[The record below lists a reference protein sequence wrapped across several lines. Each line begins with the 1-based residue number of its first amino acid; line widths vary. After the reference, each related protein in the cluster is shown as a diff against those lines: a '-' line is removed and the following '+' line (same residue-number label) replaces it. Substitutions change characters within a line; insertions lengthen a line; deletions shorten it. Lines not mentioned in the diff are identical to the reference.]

1 MPDNNNG
8 NPMNNGTGHGNNGV
22 DIASIIYEIF
32 QHLDKNT
39 KSYTDQLKVLVKEI
53 KSVSR
58 GDSKSGTNSS
68 TSGFSGR
75 RRTFD
80 YDDIYDDAKD
90 ISEMFKRLQK
100 EIRADHRELLSSSE
114 DFKRD
119 LSKLD
124 VKDLETILTKRQ
136 LEIAKKY
143 ADLQEENLKNYEDKL
158 KEIQDHDSD
167 ALRDYNL
174 KQAKEKKRKA
184 EQTYE
189 KMQSEADK
197 YTQKQLEAVQ
207 KNIEKYT
214 EEITSYEE
222 KSAADKRKASENAKK
237 EYEVR
242 QRELNEKERTE
253 KASVEPIKA
262 EFDKDSLREAMG
274 AIESLKSQSP
284 YLNEKLDDGKTDF
297 EKFEENRRAQLKL
310 LERAGKTLDAYEEK
324 IRQDR
329 ANGDIT
335 EEELQEQLKTINK
348 QKKNIEDAK
357 KAIEGW
363 TPVKDTLSQAG
374 KDLTSYAKNMIK
386 NIAKFGLEK
395 LEDKYL
401 TAYKEGFEKVYQSVE
416 NTRNQISAR
425 SKLDQGAFSDMQ
437 SEIQDQIE
445 QQGLETVVSQADV
458 NEALISLS
466 SAGITDKELLKTLAL
481 EQAKLSASGS
491 SLKLDNEETLQ
502 RFQEYIGSES
512 AKGRSYEDIL
522 SDIPN
527 LMSEIMN
534 YEGQIRDEFG
544 NDIALMG
551 GNQNKIL
558 NEILDITNTSGKN
571 FSEASKDIG
580 AAMTYGQAQ
589 FNMGLDPDT
598 LMASIR
604 EIQKSGASELSTFG
618 KILYQGG
625 LTGEAIRSGDF
636 SMEEAFSAVAN
647 TLEKALADKDTT
659 YIKEIMDA
667 YGISGMDPNQAIK
680 FLRSGGLGDVK
691 VASRQEL
698 DAQQAQRDAANKAGT
713 YYSATQNHQK
723 KAENKMA
730 EIAISA
736 EKLYKGDEWI
746 QEGFKEV
753 SGLLGV
759 INDSIINIGESF
771 WKQTGGNALGQYVRN
786 NGGAGQVAS
795 DFLTGAK
802 GTTAGAIGKG
812 VGAAVG
818 GGIMI
823 YSIADNIKES
833 ESAGEA
839 AREIFTDPT
848 FYGGLGTTLGSAI
861 AGPIGGA
868 IGGAIGTATSKLGN
882 WIADELFG
890 TIDDPIQ
897 DAANMLREAAD
908 KQIDSANRQI
918 ESATEQLKKYESYG
932 KEQKKA
938 LLKSNGLVTDQILN
952 TKTED
957 EINKMFQDLIVKQ
970 EQNIIDEQK
979 NIIDQQ
985 ELLKKQAADTAT
997 LNDFASKQLEYGDL
1011 DAYNQMMSM
1020 SGQELKALSYK
1031 SMNDD
1036 DYKSAENEWVQLVD
1050 DLKQSG
1056 ATQEDIE
1063 KKMKEFWSEKGPNE
1077 ELVSR
1082 INSAKEEISKNYVGM
1097 MGGGANV
1104 SAVMSELEGYEN
1116 KTDEQLVEYLKST
1129 GYYTDDD
1136 ISSMNRENLITTAIM
1151 ERQKERGLN
1160 DQLAQSTE
1168 LDYFEGWK
1176 KKKKGYEEADSK
1188 FRTKWENFLK
1198 KHPDIDPV
1206 GNLREALA
1214 AYANAYIDSEYIQ
1227 GFLNSTFMDDSG
1239 VVHLDTDNG
1248 MYKDEYKEGHHFKTG
1263 LTEVPVD
1270 DYPALLHKGER
1281 ILTKEEAEAYNMISS
1296 NAVQQYFGR
1305 TNSLINDSS
1314 VYDSLSSYI
1323 LTNLEDNIYNNSS
1336 SNVLST
1342 RQYGTDNVEQSI
1354 NNQTTSLSEI
1364 LNQILEVIKNLN
1376 LTIMSA
1382 GQSGMSKSRYN
1393 VLRGNSSIAQINTL

>member
-8 NPMNNGTGHGNNGV
+8 NPMNNGAGRGNNGV

-39 KSYTDQLKVLVKEI
+39 KSYTDQLKVLVREI

-58 GDSKSGTNSS
+58 SDSKSGTNSS

-90 ISEMFKRLQK
+90 ISEMFKRLHK
-100 EIRADHRELLSSSE
+100 DIRADHKELLSSSE

-124 VKDLETILTKRQ
+124 VKDLETILTKKQ

-143 ADLQEENLKNYEDKL
+143 ADLQENALKHYEQAITEIESRSLTETEKDTLNKL
-158 KEIQDHDSD
+158 KRKKEL
-167 ALRDYNL
+167 AEKFYNKSL
-174 KQAKEKKRKA
+174 QE
-184 EQTYE
+184 E
-189 KMQSEADK
+189 
-197 YTQKQLEAVQ
+197 
-207 KNIEKYT
+207 EKYT
-214 EEITSYEE
+214 EEQKSRYKKVLEKTTKELENYTEQLAPKTDKGKKEAAEKVRKKYEE
-222 KSAADKRKASENAKK
+222 E
-237 EYEVR
+237 
-242 QRELNEKERTE
+242 QRELNEKERAE

-262 EFDKDSLREAMG
+262 EFDKESVKEALG

-297 EKFEENRRAQLKL
+297 EKFEENRQAQLKL

-329 ANGDIT
+329 ANGNIT
-335 EEELQEQLKTINK
+335 EEELQEQLETINK

-363 TPVKDTLSQAG
+363 SPVKDALSQAG

-534 YEGQIRDEFG
+534 YEGQIRDDFG
-544 NDIALMG
+544 NDIASMG
-551 GNQNKIL
+551 GNLNKIF
-558 NEILDITNTSGKN
+558 NEVLDVTNTAGKN

-604 EIQKSGASELSTFG
+604 DLTKGSASELSNFG
-618 KILYQGG
+618 KILYEKGI
-625 LTGEAIRSGDF
+625 TGESLRSGEVSIQDAL
-636 SMEEAFSAVAN
+636 SATADELEEALAN
-647 TLEKALADKDTT
+647 KNTT

-667 YGISGMDPNQAIK
+667 YGISSMDPNQAVK
-680 FLRSGGLGDVK
+680 FLRMGGLGDVK
-691 VASRQEL
+691 VAGRQEL

-730 EIAISA
+730 EIANTA
-736 EKLYKGDEWI
+736 EQLYKGDEFV

-771 WKQTGGNALGQYVRN
+771 WKQNGGNALGQYVRN

-802 GTTAGAIGKG
+802 GTTAGAVGKG

-818 GGIMI
+818 AGMVG
-823 YSIADNIKES
+823 YSVVSHIADREGGEPALETINDIAQDS
-833 ESAGEA
+833 TTWAG
-839 AREIFTDPT
+839 
-848 FYGGLGTTLGSAI
+848 
-861 AGPIGGA
+861 
-868 IGGAIGTATSKLGN
+868 IGTAVGSAVGGPIAGAVVGALMGTAGEWGGKLGDY
-882 WIADELFG
+882 IA
-890 TIDDPIQ
+890 TKMDPFQ
-897 DAANMLREAAD
+897 EAVAEF
-908 KQIDSANRQI
+908 KKTSEQQLLDSKTNL
-918 ESATEQLKKYESYG
+918 EETKKSLATYEGILKKNDKGEMKKLLMEKANISASDLRNADD
-932 KEQKKA
+932 ERIQK
-938 LLKSNGLVTDQILN
+938 LF
-952 TKTED
+952 ED
-957 EINKMFQDLIVKQ
+957 NIVKQ
-970 EQNIIDEQK
+970 ASNLEKEAEQQVALDQIINKNAQSLVNIEDMFGGLAQAETGTAFEDMTSEEQESYKKKLLEGSYGNTFRGQSRELLGDVGKRIDELQ
-979 NIIDQQ
+979 
-985 ELLKKQAADTAT
+985 
-997 LNDFASKQLEYGDL
+997 
-1011 DAYNQMMSM
+1011 SM
-1020 SGQELKALSYK
+1020 SDDEISNYLVRSGVFSASEIK
-1031 SMNDD
+1031 SMDEAKKKEAVTTAVTKEFENMGQMSAETAIVFENEVSKMADRKKIYEKSEEELQKRWDNTKRNLEELGEDINETNMVAEYIKLYHPMDD
-1036 DYKSAENEWVQLVD
+1036 IGNFNSDVTSDIILNSDGTVSLNPGIDYK
-1050 DLKQSG
+1050 
-1056 ATQEDIE
+1056 
-1063 KKMKEFWSEKGPNE
+1063 
-1077 ELVSR
+1077 
-1082 INSAKEEISKNYVGM
+1082 NSY
-1097 MGGGANV
+1097 
-1104 SAVMSELEGYEN
+1104 
-1116 KTDEQLVEYLKST
+1116 
-1129 GYYTDDD
+1129 
-1136 ISSMNRENLITTAIM
+1136 R
-1151 ERQKERGLN
+1151 
-1160 DQLAQSTE
+1160 
-1168 LDYFEGWK
+1168 FE
-1176 KKKKGYEEADSK
+1176 S
-1188 FRTKWENFLK
+1188 
-1198 KHPDIDPV
+1198 
-1206 GNLREALA
+1206 
-1214 AYANAYIDSEYIQ
+1214 
-1227 GFLNSTFMDDSG
+1227 
-1239 VVHLDTDNG
+1239 
-1248 MYKDEYKEGHHFKTG
+1248 G
-1263 LTEVPVD
+1263 LTEVPYD
-1270 DYPALLHKGER
+1270 EYPALLHKGER

-1296 NAVQQYFGR
+1296 NAIQQYFGR

-1314 VYDSLSSYI
+1314 IYDSLSSYI

-1336 SNVLST
+1336 SSVLST

-1376 LTIMSA
+1376 LTIMSV

>member
-8 NPMNNGTGHGNNGV
+8 NPMNNGAGRGNNGV

-75 RRTFD
+75 RRTFN

-100 EIRADHRELLSSSE
+100 EIKADHRELLSSSE

-189 KMQSEADK
+189 KMQSETDK

-207 KNIEKYT
+207 KNIERYT

-297 EKFEENRRAQLKL
+297 EKFEENRQAQLKL

-329 ANGDIT
+329 ANGNIT
-335 EEELQEQLKTINK
+335 EEELQEQLETINK
-348 QKKNIEDAK
+348 QKKNIEEAK

-363 TPVKDTLSQAG
+363 SPVKDALSQAG

-491 SLKLDNEETLQ
+491 ALKLDNEETLQ
-502 RFQEYIGSES
+502 RFQEYIGNES

-527 LMSEIMN
+527 LMSEVMN

-544 NDIALMG
+544 NDIASMG
-551 GNQNKIL
+551 GNLNKIF
-558 NEILDITNTSGKN
+558 NEVLDVTNTAGKN

-598 LMASIR
+598 LMAPIR

-618 KILYQGG
+618 KILSEGG
-625 LTGEAIRSGDF
+625 LTGEAIRSGEF

-647 TLEKALADKDTT
+647 TLEKALADKDTK

-691 VASRQEL
+691 VAGRQEL

-713 YYSATQNHQK
+713 YYSATQNWQK
-723 KAENKMA
+723 QAENKMS
-730 EIAISA
+730 EIANTA
-736 EKLYKGDEWI
+736 EQLYKGDEWV

-753 SGLLGV
+753 SGLLGI
-759 INDSIINIGESF
+759 INDSIINIGEAF
-771 WKQTGGNALGQYVRN
+771 WKQTGGNAVGQFVAN
-786 NGGAGQVAS
+786 NGGAGQVAG

-802 GTTAGAIGKG
+802 GTTAGAVGKG

-839 AREIFTDPT
+839 VGGIFTDPT
-848 FYGGLGTTLGSAI
+848 FYGGLGTTLGSLI

-868 IGGAIGTATSKLGN
+868 IGGAIGTAASELGN
-882 WIADELFG
+882 WIADEFPPAMN
-890 TIDDPIQ
+890 DPIQ
-897 DAANMLREAAD
+897 DAANALINAAD
-908 KQIDSANRQI
+908 QQIDAANQQI
-918 ESATEQLKKYESYG
+918 ESINQQINEYNTWG
-932 KEQKKA
+932 KERKK
-938 LLKSNGLVTDQILN
+938 LELIEQGILS
-952 TKTED
+952 KE
-957 EINKMFQDLIVKQ
+957 EANKMTEEQINAVFNDNVINQK
-970 EQNIIDEQK
+970 QNIIDEQN
-979 NIIDQQ
+979 NIIKQQ
-985 ELLKKQAADTAT
+985 DLIKKQASDASAFNEEAKYFSEADKNAYDQAMSLSGGNLMYLAT
-997 LNDFASKQLEYGDL
+997 QNMDYDETTKKTDEWKAIAEQMKESGASQDEIEKAMKEFWIKLGPNAEVAKNYEKLTSISGY
-1011 DAYNQMMSM
+1011 AGMMGGAENAAS
-1020 SGQELKALSYK
+1020 ALS
-1031 SMNDD
+1031 
-1036 DYKSAENEWVQLVD
+1036 
-1050 DLKQSG
+1050 DL
-1056 ATQEDIE
+1056 ADIE
-1063 KKMKEFWSEKGPNE
+1063 KKSDDDLRKYLVSTGSFSEADVKDMTTE
-1077 ELVSR
+1077 ELV
-1082 INSAKEEISKNYVGM
+1082 KN
-1097 MGGGANV
+1097 
-1104 SAVMSELEGYEN
+1104 
-1116 KTDEQLVEYLKST
+1116 
-1129 GYYTDDD
+1129 
-1136 ISSMNRENLITTAIM
+1136 AIV
-1151 ERQKERGLN
+1151 ERQKERGITDSFAQKVELG
-1160 DQLAQSTE
+1160 QLEQFKQRKE
-1168 LDYFEGWK
+1168 N
-1176 KKKKGYEEADSK
+1176 YEEADKKFQSK
-1188 FRTKWENFLK
+1188 WDKFISKNN
-1198 KHPDIDPV
+1198 IDPKQ
-1206 GNLREALA
+1206 NLQEALS
-1214 AYANAYIDSEYIQ
+1214 AYAAEYNLPTA
-1227 GFLNSTFMDDSG
+1227 FVDSTFMSSDG
-1239 VVHLDTDNG
+1239 TVHLDTDG
-1248 MYKDEYKEGHHFKTG
+1248 GLYSKGEYIEGQHFKTG
-1263 LTEVPVD
+1263 LTEVPYD
-1270 DYPALLHKGER
+1270 NYPAFLHAGER
-1281 ILTKEEAEAYNMISS
+1281 VLTKEEAEAYNMISS
-1296 NAVQQYFGR
+1296 TAIKNAYGNAD
-1305 TNSLINDSS
+1305 TI
-1314 VYDSLSSYI
+1314 SSYI
-1323 LTNLEDNIYNNSS
+1323 LSNLEDNIYNNTSA
-1336 SNVLST
+1336 SNVFAT
-1342 RQYGTDNVEQSI
+1342 RQYGTDNVEKSI
-1354 NNQTTSLSEI
+1354 DNQTNSLSE
-1364 LNQILEVIKNLN
+1364 LLGQILEAIKGLGISLSLKSNNSMSAAKYNVIK
-1376 LTIMSA
+1376 
-1382 GQSGMSKSRYN
+1382 
-1393 VLRGNSSIAQINTL
+1393 GNSNVTQLNTL

>member
-8 NPMNNGTGHGNNGV
+8 NPMNNGAGRGNNGV

-58 GDSKSGTNSS
+58 GDSKSGTNSLI
-68 TSGFSGR
+68 SGFSGR

-167 ALRDYNL
+167 ALMDYNL

-262 EFDKDSLREAMG
+262 EFDKDSLKEAMG

-297 EKFEENRRAQLKL
+297 EKFEENRQAQLKL

-324 IRQDR
+324 IKQDR

-335 EEELQEQLKTINK
+335 EEELQEQLETINK

-386 NIAKFGLEK
+386 NIAKFGIEK

-466 SAGITDKELLKTLAL
+466 SSGITDKELLKTLAL

-502 RFQEYIGSES
+502 RFQEYIGTES

-527 LMSEIMN
+527 LMSEVMN
-534 YEGQIRDEFG
+534 YEGQIRDDFG
-544 NDIALMG
+544 NDIASMG
-551 GNQNKIL
+551 GNLNKIF
-558 NEILDITNTSGKN
+558 NEVLDVTNTAGKN

-604 EIQKSGASELSTFG
+604 DLTKGSASELSNFG
-618 KILYQGG
+618 KILYEKGI
-625 LTGEAIRSGDF
+625 TGESLRSGEVSIQDAL
-636 SMEEAFSAVAN
+636 SATADELEEALAN
-647 TLEKALADKDTT
+647 KNTT

-667 YGISGMDPNQAIK
+667 YGISSMDPNQAVK
-680 FLRSGGLGDVK
+680 FLRMGGLGDVK
-691 VASRQEL
+691 VAGRQEL

-730 EIAISA
+730 EIANTA
-736 EKLYKGDEWI
+736 EQLYKGDEWV

-802 GTTAGAIGKG
+802 GTTAGAVGKG

-818 GGIMI
+818 AGIMT
-823 YSIADNIKES
+823 YSVIDNAKEA
-833 ESAGEA
+833 ESVTDALWKIG
-839 AREIFTDPT
+839 TDPT
-848 FYGGLGTTLGSAI
+848 FYGGLGTTLGSVI

-868 IGGAIGTATSKLGN
+868 IGGAIGTAASKLGN
-882 WIADELFG
+882 WIADEFPPAMN
-890 TIDDPIQ
+890 DPIQ
-897 DAANMLREAAD
+897 DAANALINAAD
-908 KQIDSANRQI
+908 QQIDAANQQI
-918 ESATEQLKKYESYG
+918 ESINQQINEYNTWG
-932 KEQKKA
+932 KERKKLELIEQGILSKEEANKLTEEQINATFNDNIINQK
-938 LLKSNGLVTDQILN
+938 
-952 TKTED
+952 
-957 EINKMFQDLIVKQ
+957 
-970 EQNIIDEQK
+970 QNIIDEQN
-979 NIIDQQ
+979 NIIKQQ
-985 ELLKKQAADTAT
+985 DLIKKQASDASAFNEEAKYFSEAD
-997 LNDFASKQLEYGDL
+997 K
-1011 DAYNQMMSM
+1011 DAYNQAMSL
-1020 SGQELKALSYK
+1020 SGGELMYMATQN
-1031 SMNDD
+1031 M
-1036 DYKSAENEWVQLVD
+1036 DYDETTKKTDEWKDIAEQMKE
-1050 DLKQSG
+1050 SG
-1056 ATQEDIE
+1056 ASQNEIEKAMKEFWIKLGPNAEVAKNYEKLTSTSGYAGMMGGAESAASVLSDLADIE
-1063 KKMKEFWSEKGPNE
+1063 KKSDDDLKKYLVSSGSFSEADVSDMTTE
-1077 ELVSR
+1077 ELV
-1082 INSAKEEISKNYVGM
+1082 KN
-1097 MGGGANV
+1097 
-1104 SAVMSELEGYEN
+1104 
-1116 KTDEQLVEYLKST
+1116 
-1129 GYYTDDD
+1129 
-1136 ISSMNRENLITTAIM
+1136 AIV
-1151 ERQKERGLN
+1151 ERQKERGLT
-1160 DQLAQSTE
+1160 DSFAQEVELGQLEQFKQRKE
-1168 LDYFEGWK
+1168 R
-1176 KKKKGYEEADSK
+1176 YEEADKKFQSK
-1188 FRTKWENFLK
+1188 WDKFISKNN
-1198 KHPDIDPV
+1198 IDPKQ
-1206 GNLREALA
+1206 NLQEALS
-1214 AYANAYIDSEYIQ
+1214 AYASEYNLPTA
-1227 GFLNSTFMDDSG
+1227 FVDSTFMSSDG
-1239 VVHLDTDNG
+1239 TVHLDTDG
-1248 MYKDEYKEGHHFKTG
+1248 GLYSKGEYIEGQHFKTG
-1263 LTEVPVD
+1263 LTEVPYD

-1314 VYDSLSSYI
+1314 IYDSLSSYI

-1336 SNVLST
+1336 SSVLST

-1382 GQSGMSKSRYN
+1382 GQSGISKSRYN

>member
-1 MPDNNNG
+1 MPNNNNG
-8 NPMNNGTGHGNNGV
+8 NPMNNGAGRGNNGV

-100 EIRADHRELLSSSE
+100 EIRVDHRELLSSSE

-158 KEIQDHDSD
+158 KEIQEHDSD

-262 EFDKDSLREAMG
+262 EFDKDSLKEAMG

-297 EKFEENRRAQLKL
+297 EKFEENRQAQLKL

-357 KAIEGW
+357 KAIEEW

-466 SAGITDKELLKTLAL
+466 SSGITDKELLKTLAL

-604 EIQKSGASELSTFG
+604 DITKGSASELSNFG
-618 KILYQGG
+618 KILYEKGI
-625 LTGEAIRSGDF
+625 TGESLRSGEVSIQD
-636 SMEEAFSAVAN
+636 ALSAAADE
-647 TLEKALADKDTT
+647 LEKALANKDTT

-667 YGISGMDPNQAIK
+667 YGISSMDPNQAVK
-680 FLRSGGLGDVK
+680 FLRSGGLGNVK
-691 VASRQEL
+691 VASKQEL
-698 DAQQAQRDAANKAGT
+698 NAQQAQRDAANKAGT
-713 YYSATQNHQK
+713 YYSATQNWQK
-723 KAENKMA
+723 QAENKMS

-736 EKLYKGDEWI
+736 EKLYKGDEWV

-759 INDSIINIGESF
+759 INDSIINIGEAV

-786 NGGAGQVAS
+786 NGGTGQVAS

-802 GTTAGAIGKG
+802 GTTAGAVGKG
-812 VGAAVG
+812 VGVGVGTVMAGYSIVSHIADREGGEPVLETVNDIAQDSTTWTGIGTAIGSAVG
-818 GGIMI
+818 GPL
-823 YSIADNIKES
+823 
-833 ESAGEA
+833 AGA
-839 AREIFTDPT
+839 VV
-848 FYGGLGTTLGSAI
+848 GGLM
-861 AGPIGGA
+861 GGA
-868 IGGAIGTATSKLGN
+868 SKLGAA
-882 WIADELFG
+882 WGDHIATKL
-890 TIDDPIQ
+890 DPFQ
-897 DAANMLREAAD
+897 EAVNEFKKSSD
-908 KQIDSANRQI
+908 QQLIDSKTNLDNAKQTLDYYKGILTKNDKEEMKKLLMEEANI
-918 ESATEQLKKYESYG
+918 SASDLRNADDERI
-932 KEQKKA
+932 QK
-938 LLKSNGLVTDQILN
+938 LF
-952 TKTED
+952 ED
-957 EINKMFQDLIVKQ
+957 NIVKQ
-970 EQNIIDEQK
+970 ASNLEKEAEQQVALDQIINKNAQSLVNIEDMFGGLAQAETGTAFEDMTSEEQESYKKKLLEGSYGNTFRGQSRELLGDVGKRIDELQ
-979 NIIDQQ
+979 
-985 ELLKKQAADTAT
+985 
-997 LNDFASKQLEYGDL
+997 
-1011 DAYNQMMSM
+1011 SM
-1020 SGQELKALSYK
+1020 SNDEISDYLVRSGVFSASEIK
-1031 SMNDD
+1031 SMDEAKKKEAVTTAVTKEFENMGQMSAETAIVFENEVSKMADRKKIYEESEEELQNRWDRTKKNLEELGEDINETNMVAEYIKLYHPMDD
-1036 DYKSAENEWVQLVD
+1036 IGNFNSDVTSDIILNEDGTVSLNPGIDYK
-1050 DLKQSG
+1050 
-1056 ATQEDIE
+1056 
-1063 KKMKEFWSEKGPNE
+1063 
-1077 ELVSR
+1077 
-1082 INSAKEEISKNYVGM
+1082 NSY
-1097 MGGGANV
+1097 
-1104 SAVMSELEGYEN
+1104 
-1116 KTDEQLVEYLKST
+1116 
-1129 GYYTDDD
+1129 
-1136 ISSMNRENLITTAIM
+1136 R
-1151 ERQKERGLN
+1151 
-1160 DQLAQSTE
+1160 
-1168 LDYFEGWK
+1168 FE
-1176 KKKKGYEEADSK
+1176 S
-1188 FRTKWENFLK
+1188 
-1198 KHPDIDPV
+1198 
-1206 GNLREALA
+1206 
-1214 AYANAYIDSEYIQ
+1214 
-1227 GFLNSTFMDDSG
+1227 
-1239 VVHLDTDNG
+1239 
-1248 MYKDEYKEGHHFKTG
+1248 G
-1263 LTEVPVD
+1263 LTEVPYD
-1270 DYPALLHKGER
+1270 EYPALLHKGER

-1314 VYDSLSSYI
+1314 IYDSLSSYI
-1323 LTNLEDNIYNNSS
+1323 LNNLEDNIYNNSS
-1336 SNVLST
+1336 SSVLST

-1364 LNQILEVIKNLN
+1364 LNQILEVIRNLN

>member
-8 NPMNNGTGHGNNGV
+8 NPMNNGASRGNNGV

-90 ISEMFKRLQK
+90 ISEMFKKLQK
-100 EIRADHRELLSSSE
+100 EIKSDHRELLSSSE

-143 ADLQEENLKNYEDKL
+143 ADLQENALKHYEQAITEIESRSLTETERDTLNKL
-158 KEIQDHDSD
+158 KRKKEL
-167 ALRDYNL
+167 AEKFYNKSL
-174 KQAKEKKRKA
+174 QE
-184 EQTYE
+184 E
-189 KMQSEADK
+189 
-197 YTQKQLEAVQ
+197 
-207 KNIEKYT
+207 EKYT
-214 EEITSYEE
+214 ELQKFYLKRTLEKTTKELENYTEQLAPKTDKGKKEAAEKVRKKYEE
-222 KSAADKRKASENAKK
+222 EQK
-237 EYEVR
+237 
-242 QRELNEKERTE
+242 ELNEKERTE

-262 EFDKDSLREAMG
+262 EFDKDSLKEAMG

-297 EKFEENRRAQLKL
+297 EKFEENRQAQLKL

-329 ANGDIT
+329 ANGNIT
-335 EEELQEQLKTINK
+335 EEELQEQLETINK

-386 NIAKFGLEK
+386 SIAKFGLER

-401 TAYKEGFEKVYQSVE
+401 TSYKEGFEKVYQSVE

-544 NDIALMG
+544 NDIASMG
-551 GNQNKIL
+551 GNLNKIF
-558 NEILDITNTSGKN
+558 NEVLDVTNTAGKN

-604 EIQKSGASELSTFG
+604 DLTKGSASELSNFG
-618 KILYQGG
+618 KILYEKGI
-625 LTGEAIRSGDF
+625 TGESLRSGEVSIQD
-636 SMEEAFSAVAN
+636 ALSATADE
-647 TLEKALADKDTT
+647 LEKALANKDTT

-667 YGISGMDPNQAIK
+667 YGISSMDPNQAVK

-691 VASRQEL
+691 VAGRQEL

-723 KAENKMA
+723 KAENFMA
-730 EIAISA
+730 EVAVSA
-736 EKLYKGDEWI
+736 EKLYKGDELV

-802 GTTAGAIGKG
+802 GTTAGAVGKG

-818 GGIMI
+818 AGIMT
-823 YSIADNIKES
+823 YSVIDNAKEA
-833 ESAGEA
+833 ESVTDALWKIG
-839 AREIFTDPT
+839 TDPT

-868 IGGAIGTATSKLGN
+868 IGGAIGTLTSNIGN
-882 WIADELFG
+882 WIADELFD
-890 TIDDPIQ
+890 TTNDPIQ
-897 DAANMLREAAD
+897 DAANSLIDAANQ
-908 KQIDSANRQI
+908 QIDAANKQI
-918 ESATEQLKKYESYG
+918 ESVSQQINEYNTWG
-932 KEQKKA
+932 KERKKLELIEQGILSKEEANKLTEEQINAMFNDNIINQK
-938 LLKSNGLVTDQILN
+938 
-952 TKTED
+952 
-957 EINKMFQDLIVKQ
+957 
-970 EQNIIDEQK
+970 QNIIDEQN
-979 NIIDQQ
+979 NIIKQQ
-985 ELLKKQAADTAT
+985 DLIKKQASDASAFNEEAKYFSEAD
-997 LNDFASKQLEYGDL
+997 K
-1011 DAYNQMMSM
+1011 DAYNQAMSL
-1020 SGQELKALSYK
+1020 SGGELMYMATQN
-1031 SMNDD
+1031 M
-1036 DYKSAENEWVQLVD
+1036 DYDETTKKTDEWKDIAEQMKE
-1050 DLKQSG
+1050 SG
-1056 ATQEDIE
+1056 ASQDEIEKAMKEFWIKLGPNAEVAQNYEKLTKGYAGMMGGAESASSVLSDLADIE
-1063 KKMKEFWSEKGPNE
+1063 KKSDDDLKKYLVSSGSFSEADVSDMTTE
-1077 ELVSR
+1077 ELV
-1082 INSAKEEISKNYVGM
+1082 KN
-1097 MGGGANV
+1097 
-1104 SAVMSELEGYEN
+1104 
-1116 KTDEQLVEYLKST
+1116 
-1129 GYYTDDD
+1129 
-1136 ISSMNRENLITTAIM
+1136 AIV
-1151 ERQKERGLN
+1151 ERQKERGLT
-1160 DQLAQSTE
+1160 DSFAQDVELGQLEQ
-1168 LDYFEGWK
+1168 WK
-1176 KKKKGYEEADSK
+1176 QRKERYEEADKKFQSK
-1188 FRTKWENFLK
+1188 WDKFISKNNL
-1198 KHPDIDPV
+1198 DPKQ
-1206 GNLREALA
+1206 NLQEALS
-1214 AYANAYIDSEYIQ
+1214 AYASEYTLPTA
-1227 GFLNSTFMDDSG
+1227 FVDSTFMSSDG
-1239 VVHLDTDNG
+1239 TVHLDTDHG
-1248 MYKDEYKEGHHFKTG
+1248 WYKDEYIEGQHFKTG
-1263 LTEVPVD
+1263 LTEVPYD

-1296 NAVQQYFGR
+1296 NAIQQYFGR

-1314 VYDSLSSYI
+1314 IYDSLSSYI

-1336 SNVLST
+1336 SSVLST

>member
-8 NPMNNGTGHGNNGV
+8 NPMNNGAGRGNNGV

-143 ADLQEENLKNYEDKL
+143 ADLQENALKHYEQAITEIESRSLTETEKDTLNKL
-158 KEIQDHDSD
+158 KRKKEL
-167 ALRDYNL
+167 AEKFYNKSL
-174 KQAKEKKRKA
+174 QE
-184 EQTYE
+184 E
-189 KMQSEADK
+189 
-197 YTQKQLEAVQ
+197 
-207 KNIEKYT
+207 EKYT
-214 EEITSYEE
+214 DLQKFYLKRTLEKTTKELENYTEQLAPKTDKGKKEAAEKVRKKYEE
-222 KSAADKRKASENAKK
+222 E
-237 EYEVR
+237 
-242 QRELNEKERTE
+242 QRELNEKERAE

-262 EFDKDSLREAMG
+262 EFDKDSLKEALG

-297 EKFEENRRAQLKL
+297 EKFEENRQAQLKL

-335 EEELQEQLKTINK
+335 EEELQEQLETINK

-466 SAGITDKELLKTLAL
+466 SSGITDKELLKTLAL

-527 LMSEIMN
+527 LMSEVMN
-534 YEGQIRDEFG
+534 YEGQIRDDFG
-544 NDIALMG
+544 NDIASMG
-551 GNQNKIL
+551 GNLNKIF
-558 NEILDITNTSGKN
+558 NEVLDVTNTAGKN

-604 EIQKSGASELSTFG
+604 DLTKGSASELSNFG
-618 KILYQGG
+618 KILYEKGI
-625 LTGEAIRSGDF
+625 TGESLRSGEVSIQDAL
-636 SMEEAFSAVAN
+636 SATADELEEALAN
-647 TLEKALADKDTT
+647 KNTK

-667 YGISGMDPNQAIK
+667 YGISSMDPNQAVK
-680 FLRSGGLGDVK
+680 FLRMGGLGDVK
-691 VASRQEL
+691 VAGRQEL

-730 EIAISA
+730 EIANTA
-736 EKLYKGDEWI
+736 EQLYKGDEWV

-802 GTTAGAIGKG
+802 GTTAGAVGKG
-812 VGAAVG
+812 VGAVVG
-818 GGIMI
+818 AGIMT
-823 YSIADNIKES
+823 YSVIDNAKEA
-833 ESAGEA
+833 ESVTDALWKIG
-839 AREIFTDPT
+839 TDPT
-848 FYGGLGTTLGSAI
+848 FYGGLGTTLGSVI

-868 IGGAIGTATSKLGN
+868 IGGAIGTAASKLGN
-882 WIADELFG
+882 WIADEFPPAMN
-890 TIDDPIQ
+890 DPIQ
-897 DAANMLREAAD
+897 DAANALINAAD
-908 KQIDSANRQI
+908 QQIDAANQQI
-918 ESATEQLKKYESYG
+918 ESINQQINEYNTWG
-932 KEQKKA
+932 KERKKLELIEQGILSKEEANKLTEEQINATFNDNIINQK
-938 LLKSNGLVTDQILN
+938 
-952 TKTED
+952 
-957 EINKMFQDLIVKQ
+957 
-970 EQNIIDEQK
+970 QNIIDEQN
-979 NIIDQQ
+979 NIIKQQ
-985 ELLKKQAADTAT
+985 DLIKKQASDASAFNEEAKYFSEAD
-997 LNDFASKQLEYGDL
+997 K
-1011 DAYNQMMSM
+1011 DAYNQAMSL
-1020 SGQELKALSYK
+1020 SGGELMYMATQN
-1031 SMNDD
+1031 M
-1036 DYKSAENEWVQLVD
+1036 DYDETTKKTDEWKDIAEQMKE
-1050 DLKQSG
+1050 SG
-1056 ATQEDIE
+1056 ASQNEIEKAMKEFWIKLGPNAEVAKNYEKLTSTSGYAGMMGGAESAASVLSDLADIE
-1063 KKMKEFWSEKGPNE
+1063 KKSDDDLKKYLISSGSFSEADVSDMTTE
-1077 ELVSR
+1077 ELV
-1082 INSAKEEISKNYVGM
+1082 KN
-1097 MGGGANV
+1097 
-1104 SAVMSELEGYEN
+1104 
-1116 KTDEQLVEYLKST
+1116 
-1129 GYYTDDD
+1129 
-1136 ISSMNRENLITTAIM
+1136 AIV
-1151 ERQKERGLN
+1151 ERQKERGLT
-1160 DQLAQSTE
+1160 DSFAQEVELGQLEQFKQRKE
-1168 LDYFEGWK
+1168 R
-1176 KKKKGYEEADSK
+1176 YEEADKKFQSK
-1188 FRTKWENFLK
+1188 WDKFISKNN
-1198 KHPDIDPV
+1198 IDPKQ
-1206 GNLREALA
+1206 NLQEALS
-1214 AYANAYIDSEYIQ
+1214 AYASEYNLPTA
-1227 GFLNSTFMDDSG
+1227 FVDSTFMSSDG
-1239 VVHLDTDNG
+1239 TVHLDTDG
-1248 MYKDEYKEGHHFKTG
+1248 GLYSKGEYIEGQHFKTG
-1263 LTEVPVD
+1263 LTEVPYD

-1314 VYDSLSSYI
+1314 IYDSLSSYI

-1336 SNVLST
+1336 SSVLST

-1382 GQSGMSKSRYN
+1382 GQSGISKSRYN

>member
-8 NPMNNGTGHGNNGV
+8 NPMNNGAGRGNNGV

-58 GDSKSGTNSS
+58 GDSKSGTNSLI
-68 TSGFSGR
+68 SGFSGR

-167 ALRDYNL
+167 ALMDYNL

-262 EFDKDSLREAMG
+262 EFDKDSLKEAMG

-297 EKFEENRRAQLKL
+297 EKFEENRQAQLKL

-324 IRQDR
+324 IKQDR

-335 EEELQEQLKTINK
+335 EEELQEQLETINK

-386 NIAKFGLEK
+386 NIAKFGIEK

-466 SAGITDKELLKTLAL
+466 SSGITDKELLKTLAL

-502 RFQEYIGSES
+502 RFQEYIGTES

-527 LMSEIMN
+527 LMSEVMN
-534 YEGQIRDEFG
+534 YEGQIRDDFG
-544 NDIALMG
+544 NDIASMG
-551 GNQNKIL
+551 GNLNKIF
-558 NEILDITNTSGKN
+558 NEVLDVTNTAGKN

-604 EIQKSGASELSTFG
+604 DLTKGSASELSNFG
-618 KILYQGG
+618 KILYEKGI
-625 LTGEAIRSGDF
+625 TGESLRSGEVSIQDAL
-636 SMEEAFSAVAN
+636 SATADELEEALAN
-647 TLEKALADKDTT
+647 KNTT

-667 YGISGMDPNQAIK
+667 YGISSMDPNQAVK
-680 FLRSGGLGDVK
+680 FLRMGGLGDVK
-691 VASRQEL
+691 VAGRQEL

-713 YYSATQNHQK
+713 HYSATQNHQK

-730 EIAISA
+730 EIANTA
-736 EKLYKGDEWI
+736 EQLYKGDEWV

-802 GTTAGAIGKG
+802 GTTAGAVGKG

-818 GGIMI
+818 AGIMT
-823 YSIADNIKES
+823 YSVIDNAKEA
-833 ESAGEA
+833 ESVTDALWKIG
-839 AREIFTDPT
+839 TDPT
-848 FYGGLGTTLGSAI
+848 FYGGLGTTLGSVI

-868 IGGAIGTATSKLGN
+868 IGGAIGTAASKLGN
-882 WIADELFG
+882 WIADEFPPAMN
-890 TIDDPIQ
+890 DPIQ
-897 DAANMLREAAD
+897 DAANALINAAD
-908 KQIDSANRQI
+908 QQIDAANQQI
-918 ESATEQLKKYESYG
+918 ESINQQINEYNTWG
-932 KEQKKA
+932 KERKKLELIEQGILSKEEANKLTEEQINATFNDNIINQK
-938 LLKSNGLVTDQILN
+938 
-952 TKTED
+952 
-957 EINKMFQDLIVKQ
+957 
-970 EQNIIDEQK
+970 QNIIDEQN
-979 NIIDQQ
+979 NIIKQQ
-985 ELLKKQAADTAT
+985 DLIKKQASDASAFNEEAKYFSEAD
-997 LNDFASKQLEYGDL
+997 K
-1011 DAYNQMMSM
+1011 DAYNQAMSL
-1020 SGQELKALSYK
+1020 SGGELMYMATQN
-1031 SMNDD
+1031 M
-1036 DYKSAENEWVQLVD
+1036 DYDETTKKTDEWKDIAEQMKE
-1050 DLKQSG
+1050 SG
-1056 ATQEDIE
+1056 ASQNEIEKAMKEFWIKLGPNAEVAKNYEKLTSTSGYAGMMGGAESAASVLSDLADIE
-1063 KKMKEFWSEKGPNE
+1063 KKSDDDLKKYLVSSGSFSEADVSDMTTE
-1077 ELVSR
+1077 ELV
-1082 INSAKEEISKNYVGM
+1082 KN
-1097 MGGGANV
+1097 
-1104 SAVMSELEGYEN
+1104 
-1116 KTDEQLVEYLKST
+1116 
-1129 GYYTDDD
+1129 
-1136 ISSMNRENLITTAIM
+1136 AIV
-1151 ERQKERGLN
+1151 ERQKERGLT
-1160 DQLAQSTE
+1160 DSFAQEVELGQLEQFKQRKE
-1168 LDYFEGWK
+1168 R
-1176 KKKKGYEEADSK
+1176 YEEADKKFQSK
-1188 FRTKWENFLK
+1188 WDKFISKNN
-1198 KHPDIDPV
+1198 IDPKQ
-1206 GNLREALA
+1206 NLQEALS
-1214 AYANAYIDSEYIQ
+1214 AYASEYNLPTA
-1227 GFLNSTFMDDSG
+1227 FVDSTFMSSDG
-1239 VVHLDTDNG
+1239 TVHLDTDG
-1248 MYKDEYKEGHHFKTG
+1248 GLYSKGEYIEGQHFKTG
-1263 LTEVPVD
+1263 LTEVPYD

-1314 VYDSLSSYI
+1314 IYDSLSSYI

-1336 SNVLST
+1336 SSVLST

-1382 GQSGMSKSRYN
+1382 GQSGISKSRYN

>member
-1 MPDNNNG
+1 M
-8 NPMNNGTGHGNNGV
+8 
-22 DIASIIYEIF
+22 
-32 QHLDKNT
+32 
-39 KSYTDQLKVLVKEI
+39 
-53 KSVSR
+53 SR
-58 GDSKSGTNSS
+58 GDSKSGTNSLI
-68 TSGFSGR
+68 SGFSGR

-167 ALRDYNL
+167 ALMDYNL

-262 EFDKDSLREAMG
+262 EFDKDSLKEAMG

-297 EKFEENRRAQLKL
+297 EKFEENRQAQLKL

-324 IRQDR
+324 IKQDR

-335 EEELQEQLKTINK
+335 EEELQEQLETINK

-386 NIAKFGLEK
+386 NIAKFGIEK

-466 SAGITDKELLKTLAL
+466 SSGITDKELLKTLAL

-502 RFQEYIGSES
+502 RFQEYIGTES

-527 LMSEIMN
+527 LMSEVMN
-534 YEGQIRDEFG
+534 YEGQIRDDFG
-544 NDIALMG
+544 NDIASMG
-551 GNQNKIL
+551 GNLNKIF
-558 NEILDITNTSGKN
+558 NEVLDVTNTAGKN

-604 EIQKSGASELSTFG
+604 DLTKGSASELSNFG
-618 KILYQGG
+618 KILYEKGI
-625 LTGEAIRSGDF
+625 TGESLRSGEVSIQDAL
-636 SMEEAFSAVAN
+636 SATADELEEALAN
-647 TLEKALADKDTT
+647 KNTT

-667 YGISGMDPNQAIK
+667 YGISSMDPNQAVK
-680 FLRSGGLGDVK
+680 FLRMGGLGDVK
-691 VASRQEL
+691 VAGRQEL

-730 EIAISA
+730 EIANTA
-736 EKLYKGDEWI
+736 EQLYKGDEWV

-802 GTTAGAIGKG
+802 GTTAGAVGKG

-818 GGIMI
+818 AGIMT
-823 YSIADNIKES
+823 YSVIDNAKEA
-833 ESAGEA
+833 ESVTDALWKIG
-839 AREIFTDPT
+839 TDPT
-848 FYGGLGTTLGSAI
+848 FYGGLGTTLGSVI

-868 IGGAIGTATSKLGN
+868 IGGAIGTAASKLGN
-882 WIADELFG
+882 WIADEFPPAMN
-890 TIDDPIQ
+890 DPIQ
-897 DAANMLREAAD
+897 DAANALINAAD
-908 KQIDSANRQI
+908 QQIDAANQQI
-918 ESATEQLKKYESYG
+918 ESINQQINEYNTWG
-932 KEQKKA
+932 KERKKLELIEQGILSKEEANKLTEEQINATFNDNIINQK
-938 LLKSNGLVTDQILN
+938 
-952 TKTED
+952 
-957 EINKMFQDLIVKQ
+957 
-970 EQNIIDEQK
+970 QNIIDEQN
-979 NIIDQQ
+979 NIIKQQ
-985 ELLKKQAADTAT
+985 DLIKKQASDASAFNEEAKYFSEAD
-997 LNDFASKQLEYGDL
+997 K
-1011 DAYNQMMSM
+1011 DAYNQAMSL
-1020 SGQELKALSYK
+1020 SGGELMYMATQN
-1031 SMNDD
+1031 M
-1036 DYKSAENEWVQLVD
+1036 DYDETTKKTDEWKDIAEQMKE
-1050 DLKQSG
+1050 SG
-1056 ATQEDIE
+1056 ASQNEIEKAMKEFWIKLGPNAEVAKNYEKLTSTSGYAGMMGGAESAASVLSDLADIE
-1063 KKMKEFWSEKGPNE
+1063 KKSDDDLKKYLVSSGSFSEADVSDMTTE
-1077 ELVSR
+1077 ELV
-1082 INSAKEEISKNYVGM
+1082 KN
-1097 MGGGANV
+1097 
-1104 SAVMSELEGYEN
+1104 
-1116 KTDEQLVEYLKST
+1116 
-1129 GYYTDDD
+1129 
-1136 ISSMNRENLITTAIM
+1136 AIV
-1151 ERQKERGLN
+1151 ERQKERGLT
-1160 DQLAQSTE
+1160 DSFAQEVELGQLEQFKQRKE
-1168 LDYFEGWK
+1168 R
-1176 KKKKGYEEADSK
+1176 YEEADKKFQSK
-1188 FRTKWENFLK
+1188 WDKFISKNN
-1198 KHPDIDPV
+1198 IDPKQ
-1206 GNLREALA
+1206 NLQEALS
-1214 AYANAYIDSEYIQ
+1214 AYASEYNLPTA
-1227 GFLNSTFMDDSG
+1227 FVDSTFMSSDG
-1239 VVHLDTDNG
+1239 TVHLDTDG
-1248 MYKDEYKEGHHFKTG
+1248 GLYSKGEYIEGQHFKTG
-1263 LTEVPVD
+1263 LTEVPYD

-1314 VYDSLSSYI
+1314 IYDSLSSYI

-1336 SNVLST
+1336 SSVLST

-1382 GQSGMSKSRYN
+1382 GQSGISKSRYN